1 MDLTEGNLAN
11 HPFLKGLS
19 EEHLKILDDCS
30 MKRVFEPGEV
40 IFREGDLANRFYL
53 ILSGSVLLESPC
65 ENEPPST
72 IQTIKAGDVLGW
84 SWLFPPYNWHFD
96 ARALERTEAI
106 FLYGTRIRAKC
117 EEQPALGYEL
127 VKRMAMVLMQRLQ
140 ATRKELV
147 KTRHALDLAQRRGM
161 APVPSGD

>member
-1 MDLTEGNLAN
+1 MDLSEKRLAD

-19 EEHLKILDDCS
+19 EDHLRILEDCS
-30 MKRVFEPGEV
+30 MRRVFEAGEV

-53 ILSGSVLLESPC
+53 ILSGSVVLESAREGASPI
-65 ENEPPST
+65 E
-72 IQTIKAGDVLGW
+72 IQTIGPGDVLGW
-84 SWLFPPYNWHFD
+84 SWLFPPYGWRYD
-96 ARALERTEAI
+96 ARALERTEAL

-127 VKRMAMVLMQRLQ
+127 IKRMSMVIIQRLQ

-147 KTRHALDLAQRRGM
+147 RVITKSETGK
-161 APVPSGD
+161 P

>member
-1 MDLTEGNLAN
+1 LAD

-19 EEHLKILDDCS
+19 EEHLRILEDCS
-30 MKRVFEPGEV
+30 MRRVFEAGEV

-53 ILSGSVLLESPC
+53 ILSGSVVLESAREGASP
-65 ENEPPST
+65 
-72 IQTIKAGDVLGW
+72 IDVQTIGPGDVLGW
-84 SWLFPPYNWHFD
+84 SWLFPPYSWRHD
-96 ARALERTEAI
+96 ARAVERTEAI

-127 VKRMAMVLMQRLQ
+127 IKRMSLVIIQRLQ

-147 KTRHALDLAQRRGM
+147 RVISKNEAGK
-161 APVPSGD
+161 P